1 MKMMIGENCLRTM
14 RVVADVVPHTHDASD
29 INSGTLPVARGG
41 TGGST
46 AEAARSNLG
55 AAAASHEHN
64 ASDINAGTLPIE
76 RGGTGADTV
85 EGVLENLGIK
95 QALRKTGESTFQ
107 KLMTGRFI

>member
-29 INSGTLPVARGG
+29 INSGTLPVTRGG

-46 AEAARSNLG
+46 AEIARSNLG

-64 ASDINAGTLPIE
+64 ASDINAGILPIK
-76 RGGTGADTV
+76 RGGTGADTA